1 MALRLSTCSP
11 SMPLQ
16 TPSHSHIAHRSVT
29 HRLHDT
35 PSPPTLLRALNL
47 RCLNSR
53 RRHNHAASPACNVP
67 VRPCVTL
74 DALVC
79 GDVVPV
85 YMYLTIDAV
94 GEDKPMQYNHNP
106 LAGLFSV
113 GVQIVFNFFILEVFT
128 GVIIDNF
135 TRAKHNKKV
144 CRARRATPSVS
155 WSRAHSLVVQCHVP
169 VGSLTCRWCA
179 VTRVRRRG
187 RRC

>member
-1 MALRLSTCSP
+1 
-11 SMPLQ
+11 
-16 TPSHSHIAHRSVT
+16 
-29 HRLHDT
+29 
-35 PSPPTLLRALNL
+35 
-47 RCLNSR
+47 
-53 RRHNHAASPACNVP
+53 
-67 VRPCVTL
+67 
-74 DALVC
+74 
-79 GDVVPV
+79 
-85 YMYLTIDAV
+85 MYLTIDAV

-155 WSRAHSLVVQCHVP
+155 WSRAHSLVVQWHVP